1 MKQPICSLLVW
12 CSITLKVAFDC
23 GLLFILAGLLR
34 GPLPRESERHPFHLQ
49 GRHNP
54 YYHPRDN
61 LPSKRPDFEPPFPY
75 DGINHTIGS
84 SYHGLFER
92 DRSSPP
98 HLESMYHRRG
108 SERASSDMDKQS
120 RMLHHDRGILNMS
133 IDRETHHESERH
145 RHTSFLNRDKSSYFQ
160 PVQVD
165 TQSCRSLASRGICAT
180 NDLTRKPSPR
190 RLSPLSSSFAS
201 QKTHIRGSDFF
212 DRFHQDHM
220 DHRRYFGG
228 DSRLLSGDSRLF
240 SQESRLFSSENRLL
254 GAPETRMFD
263 ADKRHPSGDSRIL
276 GPDTRKGLLP
286 FGHDTSS
293 ASHSVVLN
301 SMGRMSSKYTSSS

>member
-1 MKQPICSLLVW
+1 M
-12 CSITLKVAFDC
+12 
-23 GLLFILAGLLR
+23 
-34 GPLPRESERHPFHLQ
+34 
-49 GRHNP
+49 
-54 YYHPRDN
+54 
-61 LPSKRPDFEPPFPY
+61 
-75 DGINHTIGS
+75 
-84 SYHGLFER
+84 FER

-108 SERASSDMDKQS
+108 SERASSDIDKQS
-120 RMLHHDRGILNMS
+120 RFLHHDRGILNMS

-165 TQSCRSLASRGICAT
+165 TQSFRSLASRGICAT

-201 QKTHIRGSDFF
+201 QKTHIRGSEFF
-212 DRFHQDHM
+212 DRLHQDHI

-240 SQESRLFSSENRLL
+240 GQESHLFSSETRL
-254 GAPETRMFD
+254 FD

-276 GPDTRKGLLP
+276 GPDARKGLLP

-301 SMGRMSSKYTSSS
+301 SMGRMSLKYTSSS